1 MLDRMVDFGLRSL
14 INAESFILLPGDIYE
29 KFARENVAMAKL
41 TLSFIAP
48 PDNERVTP
56 RCWMVRG

>member
-1 MLDRMVDFGLRSL
+1 MP
-14 INAESFILLPGDIYE
+14 NSFILLPGDIYE
-29 KFARENVAMAKL
+29 KFAREDVAMAKL

-56 RCWMVRG
+56 LLDGTRLNLKIWS